1 MPDFSSRYHFLAMAV
16 FFESSL
22 MGVAGVLGW
31 WFRVDPLARLHV
43 DGRAALCGTAGAVP
57 LFLLFLLSS
66 RYPVGP
72 LRRIKDLLLEMLGPS
87 LGACRW
93 YDLMLVAGIAG
104 LSEELLFRGALQPL
118 LGPVW
123 SNVLFGLAHAVS
135 LSYAVLAGAVGG
147 YLAWLFSASDNLLT
161 PIVTHAL
168 YDFLAFLVVAR
179 EWRRSSSEAPQG
191 PSRP

>member
-1 MPDFSSRYHFLAMAV
+1 MLDFSKRYEFLAIAV

-31 WFRVDPLARLHV
+31 WFRVDPVARLHV
-43 DGRAALCGTAGAVP
+43 DGHAALWGIAGAIP

-72 LRRIKDLLLEMLGPS
+72 LRKIKDLLLEMLGPS
-87 LGACRW
+87 LAACRW
-93 YDLMLVAGIAG
+93 YDLLLVAAVAG

-118 LGPVW
+118 LGPIW
-123 SNVLFGLAHAVS
+123 SNVLFGLAHAVTP
-135 LSYAVLAGAVGG
+135 SYAVLAGVVGG
-147 YLAWLFSASDNLLT
+147 YLAWQFSASDNLLT

-179 EWRRSSSEAPQG
+179 EWRRLRAEAQLAP
-191 PSRP
+191 